1 MLTHAQLMTPG
12 LDDPDDTPDFA
23 VGIGQQVIRCRF
35 RGARAVALGSETSPK
50 TQIAALLDLLD
61 LRLSTPATH
70 HGVPVAT
77 DRVAVLLGG
86 RHKDSA
92 EAVDALQVLAGVLQ
106 GPAVEVYEHDAAG
119 HWRLTDRPLYAP
131 SVAAEHYAKLLAAV
145 PSEPPALVKQLI
157 AEVGNHALRAYP
169 MLASRGK
176 TWSVRLEGLQIGVLS
191 AAGGWLDVGRTGRQG
206 AVGPERTHWQARTG
220 WQTKQVLTPGALG
233 DAAHRVGLFATSWL
247 AQPETPGAG
256 PARQDEHA
264 LESRILRGA
273 VPLTTDVNDVL
284 QLLRPHPQ
292 VNWGSQFPTRWGH
305 GGKARYLD
313 GLLRVGPVPWALEM
327 KIAPTSGGLRQYY
340 RHAIVQAVLYREF
353 IKRSAP
359 LEPWFLGQ
367 GLNRAL
373 CRAAVVVPSL
383 AEAPKVL
390 IPLQRLCEAFD
401 VMLIQVPHEAAV
413 YRHLIL
419 PTHPGHAVL
428 APRQPP
434 PPPTAPTVELLAAS
448 ETVGPA
454 LHHEHR

>member
-35 RGARAVALGSETSPK
+35 RGARAVALGGESSPK

-61 LRLSTPATH
+61 LHLSTPATH

-92 EAVDALQVLAGVLQ
+92 EAVDALQVLAAVLQ
-106 GPAVEVYEHDAAG
+106 GPAVKVYEHDAAG
-119 HWRLTDRPLYAP
+119 HWRLTDRPLYDP

-157 AEVGNHALRAYP
+157 ADVGVHALRAYP
-169 MLASRGK
+169 MLTSRGR
-176 TWSVRLEGLQIGVLS
+176 TWSVRMEGLQIGVLS
-191 AAGGWLDVGRTGRQG
+191 AVGGWLDVGRTGSKG
-206 AVGPERTHWQARTG
+206 AVGPARRHWQASTG
-220 WQTKQVLTPGALG
+220 WQTKQVLTPGDLG
-233 DAAHRVGLFATSWL
+233 DAAHRVGLFAASWL
-247 AQPETPGAG
+247 AQPDACGAG
-256 PARQDEHA
+256 PAQQDEHA

-273 VPLTTDVNDVL
+273 VTLTTNDNSVL
-284 QLLRPHPQ
+284 ELLWPHPE
-292 VNWGSQFPTRWGH
+292 VNWGSQFPTRWGQ

-313 GLLRVGPVPWALEM
+313 GLVRIGPVPWALEM
-327 KIAPTSGGLRQYY
+327 KIAPSSGGLRQYY

-353 IKRSAP
+353 IKRSTP
-359 LEPWFLGQ
+359 LQGWFLGQ

-401 VMLIQVPHEAAV
+401 VTLIQVPHEAAV

-419 PTHPGHAVL
+419 PTHQGPAVP

-434 PPPTAPTVELLAAS
+434 PSPTAIAAGLLMAS

-454 LHHEHR
+454 LHTEC